1 MVADDHEHIHE
12 HIHPDEPMI
21 SLEEVQKLVL
31 ERCGPLGVT
40 AVAVRD
46 ALGCVLAEEVLVG
59 SDIPPFANSAMDG
72 YAVRAADTVGG
83 SVELRV
89 IGILAAGSPPPDVP
103 VGHGEALQIMTGAV
117 MPLGADGI
125 AIVERT
131 EPARDGFVRIL
142 DEIAPATNVRPAGS
156 DFRAGSVALPA
167 GALIG
172 PAQVGILSSVG
183 VVDVPVW
190 RRPRVGVMSTG
201 DELVD
206 GGVALLPGQI
216 RDSNRPTLLG
226 LVMRDG
232 HEAVDLGRVSD
243 SADNVEAALRVA
255 LASCDVVLSSGGV
268 SKGEFDF
275 VKVVLEQ
282 MASELG
288 GEYFELAV
296 AIRPAKPL
304 ALAWLPRSPGSD
316 ERVAFFGL
324 PGNPVSSIVSYEV
337 VAAPALRYMAGVTS
351 PLTRPVRAIAAEQ
364 LRASR
369 DGRLNL
375 LRVEAAFGPDGLLA
389 VRSTGGQQSHQL
401 SAMASANALAL
412 VPSGETVGVGEPVD
426 LLIFGPLA

>member
-1 MVADDHEHIHE
+1 
-12 HIHPDEPMI
+12 
-21 SLEEVQKLVL
+21 
-31 ERCGPLGVT
+31 
-40 AVAVRD
+40 
-46 ALGCVLAEEVLVG
+46 
-59 SDIPPFANSAMDG
+59 
-72 YAVRAADTVGG
+72 
-83 SVELRV
+83 
-89 IGILAAGSPPPDVP
+89 
-103 VGHGEALQIMTGAV
+103 
-117 MPLGADGI
+117 
-125 AIVERT
+125 
-131 EPARDGFVRIL
+131 
-142 DEIAPATNVRPAGS
+142 
-156 DFRAGSVALPA
+156 
-167 GALIG
+167 
-172 PAQVGILSSVG
+172 
-183 VVDVPVW
+183 
-190 RRPRVGVMSTG
+190 
-201 DELVD
+201 
-206 GGVALLPGQI
+206 
-216 RDSNRPTLLG
+216 
-226 LVMRDG
+226 MRDG

-401 SAMASANALAL
+401 PAMASANALAL

>member
-1 MVADDHEHIHE
+1 MVADEHGHVQE
-12 HIHPDEPMI
+12 HVHPDEPMMT
-21 SLEEVQKLVL
+21 LEEVQKLVL

-40 AVAVRD
+40 AVPVGE
-46 ALGCVLAEEVLVG
+46 ALGCVLAEEVLVE

-72 YAVRAADTVGG
+72 YAVRSADTVDGP
-83 SVELRV
+83 VELRV
-89 IGILAAGSPPPDVP
+89 VGILPAGSPPPDAAIGP
-103 VGHGEALQIMTGAV
+103 GEALQIMTGAA
-117 MPLGADGI
+117 MPPGADGI

-131 EPARDGFVRIL
+131 KRVSDGTVRIL
-142 DEIAPATNVRPAGS
+142 DEIDPSTNVRPAGS

-167 GALIG
+167 GALIR
-172 PAQVGILSSVG
+172 PAQIGILASVGI
-183 VVDVPVW
+183 VDVPVW

-201 DELVD
+201 DELVE
-206 GGVALLPGQI
+206 GGRPLMPGQI

-226 LVMRDG
+226 LVVRDG
-232 HEAVDLGRVSD
+232 HEAVDLGRVAD
-243 SADNVEAALRVA
+243 SAADVEAALRVA

-282 MASELG
+282 LASELS

-337 VAAPALRYMAGVTS
+337 IAAPALRYMSGITS
-351 PLTRPVRAIAAEQ
+351 PLTRPVRGTAAEE

-375 LRVEAAFGPDGLLA
+375 LRVEAGFGPDGVLA
-389 VRSTGGQQSHQL
+389 VRSAGGQQSHQL
-401 SAMASANALAL
+401 SAMASANALAM
-412 VPSGETVGVGEPVD
+412 VPSGETVGVGESVD